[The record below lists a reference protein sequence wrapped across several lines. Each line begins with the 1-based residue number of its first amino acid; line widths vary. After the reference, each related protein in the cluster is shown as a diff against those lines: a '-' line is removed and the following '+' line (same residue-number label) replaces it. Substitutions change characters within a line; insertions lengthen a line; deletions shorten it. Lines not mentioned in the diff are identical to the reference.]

1 MKVLLVDDNAQDL
14 QHEIA
19 ELVERGYEIV
29 AAANGGDAL
38 TLFEHHRPDVVLT
51 DIFLPGLDGFAL
63 VSAIRQRMGA
73 QWEPVIFLS
82 GHHDDALQVRA
93 LEVGAD
99 SYFIKPVSAAV
110 LDAKLRSLGRLIAIQ
125 RQAEERAQALERY
138 RAIEEE
144 ERHIARH
151 LIDRL
156 VNTSKLNDP
165 ALHHWLLSANDF
177 SGDIIAAARTPA
189 NVLHVLLADGTGHGL
204 AASINVLPIA
214 PPFYSMT
221 EKGFAIDTIARE
233 LNAKVRQFLP
243 RERFVAATLASI
255 DFREGIIKLWNGGN
269 PEAVLI
275 DAAGHP
281 AHVFSESEVPLGVMD
296 DDEFNPVLESV
307 KFSEGAQLV
316 AFSDGLLEATGP
328 SGVAF
333 GHENIAAALLTATAP
348 TRLIELQNRVAAHL
362 NGASAHDD
370 ISLLLVDCRHAELPA
385 IGPATGPSSSSSS
398 LPSSPSPSQP
408 VRVGDWAFALRLGMA
423 DLRRLDVVPVLLNL
437 ANQFEDAR
445 QLGGELFVILSEFF
459 NNALDHGLLR
469 LDSRLKLAPDGMG
482 VYLDQRAERLL
493 GLVQGEVEI
502 SVGHVHAARGPALSI
517 RCRDSGPGF
526 DHVGRFAALRTLDSD
541 AAPSELPFGRGLS
554 LALSLCD
561 ELRFNEAGNEV
572 VAVLSLTP
580 RDTGSH

>member
-14 QHEIA
+14 QHEMDG
-19 ELVERGYEIV
+19 LVERGYEIV

-38 TLFEHHRPDVVLT
+38 TLFDHHRPDVVLT

-63 VSAIRQRMGA
+63 VSAIRERMGA
-73 QWEPVIFLS
+73 KWEPVIFLS
-82 GHHDDALQVRA
+82 GHHDDELQVRA
-93 LEVGAD
+93 MEVGAD
-99 SYFIKPVSAAV
+99 AYLIKPVSAAV
-110 LDAKLRSLGRLIAIQ
+110 LDAKLRSLGRLISIQ

-144 ERHIARH
+144 DRRIARY

-156 VNTSKLNDP
+156 VNSSKLNDP
-165 ALHHWLLSANDF
+165 ALHHWLLPANDF

-281 AHVFSESEVPLGVMD
+281 AHVFSESEVPLGVME
-296 DDEFNPVLESV
+296 DDEFNPMLESV

-316 AFSDGLLEATGP
+316 AFSDGLLEASGP
-328 SGVAF
+328 NGVAF
-333 GHENIAAALLTATAP
+333 GHENIAATLLAATAP
-348 TRLIELQNRVAAHL
+348 TRLVELQNRVAAHL
-362 NGASAHDD
+362 NGAAAHDD
-370 ISLLLVDCRHAELPA
+370 ISLVLVDCRQTELPA
-385 IGPATGPSSSSSS
+385 LSHGAGLASPGSAFT
-398 LPSSPSPSQP
+398 SSPTQP
-408 VRVGDWAFALRLGMA
+408 ARVGDWAFALRLGMA

-445 QLGGELFVILSEFF
+445 LIGGELFVILSEFF

-469 LDSRLKLAPDGMG
+469 LDSRLKLSPDGMG

-493 GLVQGEVEI
+493 GVGQGEVEI

-526 DHVGRFAALRTLDSD
+526 DHAGRFAALRAVDSD
-541 AAPSELPFGRGLS
+541 EPPSELPFGRGLA

-580 RDTGSH
+580 RDTAPH